1 MMLLAACLPVL
12 RAAEVTPI
20 QKVVAMMQ
28 EMLAKGKQEK
38 HNEQV
43 EFAKFQQWCT
53 SLREDKT
60 ESIAEA
66 EAKIEQLTAD
76 IAKAESDAEVLGG
89 EIDELEA
96 DVVRI
101 QAEIKN
107 ATEVRDKEKADYT
120 TTHQD
125 FSESIDAIQRA
136 IMVLQQRSADVPQSL
151 LQLRASSLIPARTKA
166 AIEAFLEM
174 GNAEDEEQAP

>member
-38 HNEQV
+38 HNEEV
-43 EFAKFQQWCT
+43 EFAKFHQWCD
-53 SLREDKT
+53 SLRADTT
-60 ESIAEA
+60 EQIAEA
-66 EAKIEQLTAD
+66 KAKIEQLTAD
-76 IAKAESDAEVLGG
+76 IAKAESDAEVLAG
-89 EIDELEA
+89 EIEDLEA

-101 QAEIKN
+101 QGEVKN
-107 ATEVRDKEKADYT
+107 ATEVREKENADYA

-125 FSESIDAIQRA
+125 YSESIDAIQRA
-136 IMVLQQRSADVPQSL
+136 IM
-151 LQLRASSLIPARTKA
+151 
-166 AIEAFLEM
+166 
-174 GNAEDEEQAP
+174 